1 MVEKAENIKRI
12 MSPYLRMVGGR
23 LKWLANVLHIRSE
36 DDSAYQNISAGNA
49 DLDSVSLKDPTRSNT
64 VKIQPDAA
72 TNSYDITLPPS
83 VPNNGDVL
91 EAVGPAGV
99 MQWSAKL
106 KNLGTPYMDEIN
118 MSYGQVTYPLTFAP
132 NGNPVEAYVNG
143 IQVEFTILANTI
155 TITTYSAGDIENTD
169 TLRVFYYY

>member
-1 MVEKAENIKRI
+1 MTEKAENIKRI

-23 LKWLANVLHIRSE
+23 FKWLLNVLHIRNE
-36 DDSAYQNISAGNA
+36 ADTAYNSLSAGNA
-49 DLDSVSLKDPTRSNT
+49 ELDSVSLVDPTR
-64 VKIQPDAA
+64 
-72 TNSYDITLPPS
+72 TNRVTLKPNASTGTYDITLPPS
-83 VPNNGDVL
+83 VPNDGDVL
-91 EAVGPAGV
+91 EAVGPAGQT
-99 MQWSAKL
+99 QWSAKL
-106 KNLGTPYMDEIN
+106 KDLGTPYMDEIN

-169 TLRVFYYY
+169 KLRVFYYY